1 MSIFKRLILGNL
13 VVLLLVAFWGGAVT
27 YKLDNLQK
35 ITRQIVEV
43 NGACLIISDRLL
55 DSFSSLVN
63 LIQKYYVSGDVDYY
77 HRVKELKVLLE
88 KDFELINR
96 LVESDEQR
104 NLLSD
109 TKKLYTQFTGTF
121 EENANRVKNNGIET
135 SLKDHDL
142 NLGQMT
148 AHLKKIINQN
158 KWDINKNTDL
168 SNRLSRQIFMM
179 TIIITTVTVFLG
191 CVISLF
197 NTRAITTSISHFKKK
212 TKEISQ
218 GHFKELQTIKGPCEI
233 RDLSRH
239 FNAMSQRLG
248 ELDHLKGDFISHVSH
263 ELRTPVTAIKEAS
276 IMLSQDLY
284 SDHPQKLYELYAL
297 IHEECDRL
305 LDSVLRLLDYSKM
318 EARAMEYQFA
328 DCDLPLIIRKSILKL
343 APLAQKKKID
353 LEFVPPPKL
362 PFLSA
367 DGDRIREI
375 LDNLIGNALKFT
387 PAYGEILVK
396 CSLDKEGKRV
406 VVSVTDNGC
415 GIKSEYLKAIF
426 EKFKQIDNGIGTRMG
441 TGLGLSISKHIIN
454 AHGGDIWA
462 ESNYSKGTQFYFT
475 LPLVW
480 G

>member
-13 VVLLLVAFWGGAVT
+13 IVLLLVAFWGGAVT

-35 ITRQIVEV
+35 INRQIVEI
-43 NGACLIISDRLL
+43 NGACLIIGDRLL

-63 LIQKYYVSGDVDYY
+63 LIQKYYVSGDMDYY
-77 HRVKELKVLLE
+77 QRVKELKVLLE
-88 KDFELINR
+88 DDFELINR
-96 LVESDEQR
+96 LVESDEQQ

-109 TKKLYTQFTGTF
+109 TKKLYTELTGIF
-121 EENANRVKNNGIET
+121 EENANRVKNDGIET
-135 SLKDHDL
+135 SLKGHDL
-142 NLGQMT
+142 NLEQIT

-179 TIIITTVTVFLG
+179 TIIITAVTVFLG
-191 CVISLF
+191 SVISLF
-197 NTRAITTSISHFKKK
+197 NTRAITTSISHFKEK

-218 GHFKELQTIKGPCEI
+218 GRFEELQIIRGPREI

-263 ELRTPVTAIKEAS
+263 ELKTPVTAIKEAS

-305 LDSVLRLLDYSKM
+305 LGSVLRLLDYSKM

-353 LEFVPPPKL
+353 LEFVPPPEL

-387 PAYGEILVK
+387 PEHGEILVN
-396 CSLDKEGKRV
+396 CLLDQEGKRV

-441 TGLGLSISKHIIN
+441 TGLGLSISKHIVN

-462 ESNYSKGTQFYFT
+462 ESNYSKGTQFFFT
-475 LPLVW
+475 LPFVW